1 MILKDKI
8 PGIVTFLI
16 VAATLLGLGLAARHY
31 KDRAERA
38 EVEAKFLM
46 SRFEGCRQSIM
57 QLYEQTQEREEKAAK
72 ALKEAQS
79 VAADYR
85 LRADK
90 LLRQPAAVPGD
101 DCASAKARAR
111 AWLDGRR

>member
-31 KDRAERA
+31 KDKAERA

-46 SRFEGCRQSIM
+46 SKFEGCRQSIM
-57 QLYEQTQEREEKAAK
+57 QLHEQTQEREEKAAK

-79 VAADYR
+79 MAADYQ

-101 DCASAKARAR
+101 DCASARVRAHN
-111 AWLDGRR
+111 WLEQRK

>member
-1 MILKDKI
+1 MIFKDKM

-16 VAATLLGLGLAARHY
+16 VAATMLGLGLAARHY
-31 KDRAERA
+31 KGRAEQA
-38 EVEAKFLM
+38 ESQSEFLM
-46 SRFEGCRQSIM
+46 SRFENCRQSIM
-57 QLYEQTQEREEKAAK
+57 QLHQQSQEREEKAAK
-72 ALKEAQS
+72 ALKEAQT
-79 VAADYR
+79 VAADYQ

-111 AWLDGRR
+111 AWLDGR